1 MANVTVGGT
10 FKHNRYGR
18 VTVLAYTPTDRGGLV
33 LIKPDD
39 GPEVPFWVRAPRKG
53 TRTPKK

>member
-33 LIKPDD
+33 LIGFTPLDN
-39 GPEVPFWVRAPRKG
+39 PFNYLYL
-53 TRTPKK
+53 